1 MPEARSQPKDTLRL
15 EHDEL
20 ARRLESRPS
29 VEVARRGLALGF
41 GGLMAFG
48 IGWALYTYRYGTVPS
63 ELAVRYPAA
72 LVAAAIVAC
81 TASALLLARA
91 ILVLR
96 RSRRMAREEA
106 ALFARLRELRRT
118 LGLDP

>member
-1 MPEARSQPKDTLRL
+1 MPEVRSQPKDTLRL

-29 VEVARRGLALGF
+29 VEVARQALVLGF
-41 GGLMAFG
+41 AGLMSLG
-48 IGWALYTYRYGTVPS
+48 IGWALFTYRYGKVPS
-63 ELAVRYPAA
+63 ELAERHPTAF
-72 LVAAAIVAC
+72 VAAVVLAC
-81 TASALLLARA
+81 TVSALLVARG
-91 ILVLR
+91 LVVFR

-106 ALFARLRELRRT
+106 ALFARLRELRRA